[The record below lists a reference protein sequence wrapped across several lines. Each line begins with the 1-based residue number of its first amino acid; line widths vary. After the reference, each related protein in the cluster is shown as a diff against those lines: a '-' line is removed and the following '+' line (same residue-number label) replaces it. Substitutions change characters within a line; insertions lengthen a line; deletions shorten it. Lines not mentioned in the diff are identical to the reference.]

1 MKYKNITT
9 QKIFGLFLLFLT
21 FIAAA
26 VGLLAIG
33 GYGVM
38 MVVWMHA
45 PVFQVLVLC
54 LLFSIP
60 LVAIV
65 LMLKSIGFS
74 LLRQSPK
81 IDSQ

>member
-1 MKYKNITT
+1 MQVKNLTIR
-9 QKIFGLFLLFLT
+9 KIFGLFFLTLT
-21 FIAAA
+21 FIAVA
-26 VGLLAIG
+26 VGLLAIC

-60 LVAIV
+60 LVAII

-74 LLRQSPK
+74 LLRQPPK

>member
-1 MKYKNITT
+1 MKNFSIRI
-9 QKIFGLFLLFLT
+9 IFGFLFVSLT
-21 FIAAA
+21 IIATTI
-26 VGLLAIG
+26 GLLAIG
-33 GYGVM
+33 AYGVM

-65 LMLKSIGFS
+65 LMLKSIAFS
-74 LLRQSPK
+74 LLRQPPK
-81 IDSQ
+81 NDSR